1 MYADT
6 FKLMSMGMSVRMNIN
21 PLAYKSRSIIIYAHI
36 KANADTCLRQSIHAF
51 KIMSKGTAV

>member
-1 MYADT
+1 MCADT

-36 KANADTCLRQSIHAF
+36 KATADTCLRQSINAF
-51 KIMSKGTAV
+51 KLMSKGTAV